1 MSRKYSETF
10 LPLLSSSFLSFN
22 VLKSTNN
29 NKNHGNNKNLDNRN
43 INYVHFYYFHSSV

>member
-1 MSRKYSETF
+1 MSINNLKKF
-10 LPLLSSSFLSFN
+10 LPLPAFGSLSFK

-43 INYVHFYYFHSSV
+43 INYVNFYYFHSSV